1 MATER
6 AEVKACLMQFMKE
19 SFYSPRRRDDSFINR
34 NHVLYVV
41 VDSPEVSQLVRGG
54 NGLGDVSEGE
64 LYRLHEVVPVGEMR
78 GYGAGQGAACAVGGD
93 AQCARVRPA
102 MGGAVFLHQDIG
114 AGVAA

>member
-1 MATER
+1 M
-6 AEVKACLMQFMKE
+6 
-19 SFYSPRRRDDSFINR
+19 
-34 NHVLYVV
+34 V

-93 AQCARVRPA
+93 A
-102 MGGAVFLHQDIG
+102 
-114 AGVAA
+114 